1 MRQND
6 VLFWIWL
13 AEALGAANS
22 DFRKI
27 IELYESPYEVFCAEA
42 EELERRAGLREKT
55 VASLSDK
62 SLGRASEIL
71 DSCERLGIGLM
82 PYDSELYP
90 QALREIKNPPILLYY
105 VGRVPRFSDYLCVG
119 IVGTR
124 RMSAYGME
132 TTYKISYE
140 LARKSVITIS
150 GLAEGIDGVCGA
162 ATLKAGG
169 FTVAVMGCGLD
180 RAYPL
185 HHGKLMN
192 EVARKGLLL
201 SEYPPGTKPMHYN
214 FPIRNRII
222 SGLSHAVAVI
232 EAGLG
237 SGSLI
242 TAKDAI
248 MQGKDV
254 FAVPSNADGIGSEGT
269 NGLLRD
275 GAYFATCAE
284 DILRKYEYL
293 FPMSAGA
300 VEKCARADV
309 AYLQMLGVIGERSG
323 AVGEKPREESLSS
336 AAEGKPVP
344 ARSKCRAHRD
354 QNKKNINVAD
364 ACSDEEPKPIKN
376 ERRAE
381 VSLSLTPLQEE
392 ILRAMPDDRA
402 ISSDALMRLEHPH
415 GEILTA
421 LTMLEIS
428 GLVEKLPGAA
438 YRKI

>member
-27 IELYESPYEVFCAEA
+27 LELYESPYEVFCAEA

-55 VASLSDK
+55 IADLSDK

-71 DSCERLGIGLM
+71 DNCERLGIGLM

-90 QALREIKNPPILLYY
+90 QPLREIKNPPVLLYY
-105 VGRVPRFSDYLCVG
+105 VGRVPRFSDHLCVG
-119 IVGTR
+119 LVGTR

-132 TTYKISYE
+132 TAYKISYE
-140 LARKSVITIS
+140 LARKKVITIS

-201 SEYPPGTKPMHYN
+201 SEYPPGTKPMHYH

-293 FPMSAGA
+293 FPMSSGA
-300 VEKCARADV
+300 VEKCPRADV
-309 AYLQMLGVIGERSG
+309 AYLQAIGVIGERMKSSG
-323 AVGEKPREESLSS
+323 EARKRESEPMSDGNEKKCTKGARQNRIEKKTNEAAGDSEEEQKPLKSECPTGSS
-336 AAEGKPVP
+336 I
-344 ARSKCRAHRD
+344 S
-354 QNKKNINVAD
+354 
-364 ACSDEEPKPIKN
+364 
-376 ERRAE
+376 
-381 VSLSLTPLQEE
+381 PLQEE

-402 ISSDALMRLEHPH
+402 ISSDALMRLEYPH

-421 LTMLEIS
+421 LTMMEIM
-428 GLVEKLPGAA
+428 GVVEKLPGAA

>member
-27 IELYESPYEVFCAEA
+27 IELYESPYEVFVAEA

-55 VASLSDK
+55 VADLSDK
-62 SLGRASEIL
+62 SLKRASEIL
-71 DSCERLGIGLM
+71 DNCERLGIGLM
-82 PYDSELYP
+82 PYDSEFYP
-90 QALREIKNPPILLYY
+90 QSLKEIKNPPVLLYY
-105 VGRVPRFSDYLCVG
+105 AGRVPKLTDRLCVG
-119 IVGTR
+119 LVGTR
-124 RMSAYGME
+124 KMSAYGME
-132 TTYKISYE
+132 TAYKISYE
-140 LARKSVITIS
+140 LALKNVVTVS

-162 ATLKAGG
+162 ATLNAGG
-169 FTVAVMGCGLD
+169 FTIAVLGCGLD
-180 RAYPL
+180 RAYPA

-192 EVARKGLLL
+192 EVAKSGLLL
-201 SEYPPGTKPMHYN
+201 SEYPPGTKPMHYH
-214 FPIRNRII
+214 FPVRNRII

-254 FAVPSNADGIGSEGT
+254 FAVPSNANGIGSEGT

-300 VEKCARADV
+300 VDRCTRVDV
-309 AYLQMLGVIGERSG
+309 EYLRTMGVIGERMRSSG
-323 AVGEKPREESLSS
+323 ENRKKESD
-336 AAEGKPVP
+336 VP
-344 ARSKCRAHRD
+344 SDDGRKKCARGTSRVHDD
-354 QNKKNINVAD
+354 QEKKNIEAD
-364 ACSDEEPKPIKN
+364 CSEAEQSPIKKKRP
-376 ERRAE
+376 EGIP
-381 VSLSLTPLQEE
+381 LTPLQEE
-392 ILRAMPDDRA
+392 ILRSMPDDRA
-402 ISSDALMRLEHPH
+402 VSADELLRLEHPSSD
-415 GEILTA
+415 ILTA
-421 LTMLEIS
+421 LTVMELT

-438 YRKI
+438 YRKA

>member
-27 IELYESPYEVFCAEA
+27 LELYESPYEVFCAEA
-42 EELERRAGLREKT
+42 EELERRAGLRERT
-55 VASLSDK
+55 VARLSDK

-90 QALREIKNPPILLYY
+90 QSLREIKNPPVLLYY
-105 VGRVPRFSDYLCVG
+105 AGRVPKLSEHLCVG
-119 IVGTR
+119 LVGTR
-124 RMSAYGME
+124 KMSAYGME
-132 TTYKISYE
+132 TAYKISYE
-140 LARKSVITIS
+140 LARKKVITVS

-162 ATLKAGG
+162 ATLRADG

-180 RAYPL
+180 RAYPS

-192 EVARKGLLL
+192 EIARKGLLL
-201 SEYPPGTKPMHYN
+201 SEYPPGTKPMQYN
-214 FPIRNRII
+214 FPVRNRII

-242 TAKDAI
+242 TARDAI

-254 FAVPSNADGIGSEGT
+254 FAIPSNADGIGSEGT

-284 DILRKYEYL
+284 DILRKYEYI
-293 FPMSAGA
+293 FPTSAGA
-300 VEKCARADV
+300 LEKCPRADV
-309 AYLQMLGVIGERSG
+309 AYLQEIGVIGKRMMSVSEKRKRESKPSPSEGENLCARSK
-323 AVGEKPREESLSS
+323 ARTQVDRKEKKTR
-336 AAEGKPVP
+336 AAEG
-344 ARSKCRAHRD
+344 S
-354 QNKKNINVAD
+354 
-364 ACSDEEPKPIKN
+364 EEPKPPKN
-376 ERRAE
+376 ERSTGAT
-381 VSLSLTPLQEE
+381 LSLDPLQEE

-402 ISSDALMRLEHPH
+402 ISSDALMKLEHPQ

-421 LTMLEIS
+421 LTMLEIM